1 MRLMFFE
8 KTTLKMSTLME
19 QFLKEFFVLYFLR
32 EQFFKKIVFWGTNF
46 ENVFSEGELLENILI
61 DT

>member
-32 EQFFKKIVFWGTNF
+32 EQFFKKIVF
-46 ENVFSEGELLENILI
+46 
-61 DT
+61 